1 MNGMEIIIKEVKT
14 KCDLY
19 KFIHLPAKIH
29 KNHKNWV
36 PPLYMDEWEY
46 FNPKKNRSFDHCD
59 HILLLA
65 FKDGKVVGRCMGL
78 IHHDYNKTHNEK
90 NGRFSNIETWNDPEV
105 FHALISYVEKW
116 AKEKGMNKVVGPLA
130 FSDKDP
136 QGFLYE
142 GFDEPH
148 VIASHCNF
156 PYLVDFIVNEG
167 YSKIVDLFDCKIVI
181 PDVLPEIYNKV
192 VERFNRNN
200 SNLKVLE
207 FTKRSKIKP
216 YIRPVL
222 TLFNDTFGDI
232 YGATPFTEK
241 EMDDFAN
248 RYLFL
253 IDPAFVKIVINE
265 KEEVIGCVIGMS
277 DISKGIQKSKGYLLP
292 FGFIPILT
300 AGKKSQQLNLLL
312 GTVDDRYQGRGI
324 TALLGIKIIESAK
337 KAGKKVAD
345 SHLELET
352 NLRAR
357 AEMERM
363 GGVPYKKF
371 RLFEKTI

>member
-1 MNGMEIIIKEVKT
+1 MEITIKEVKT
-14 KCDLY
+14 RSDLR
-19 KFIHLPAKIH
+19 KFIHLPTKIH
-29 KNHKNWV
+29 KNHTNWV

-59 HILLLA
+59 HTLLLA
-65 FKDGKVVGRCMGL
+65 LKDGKVVGRCMGL
-78 IHHDYNKTHNEK
+78 IHHDYNKAHNEK

-105 FHALISYVEKW
+105 FHALISYVERW
-116 AKEKGMNKVVGPLA
+116 AKDKGMNKVVGPLA

-148 VIASHCNF
+148 VIASNCNF

-181 PDVLPEIYNKV
+181 PDVLPEIYHKV

-222 TLFNDTFGDI
+222 TLFNETFGDI

-300 AGKKSQQLNLLL
+300 AGKKSQQLNLLI
-312 GTVDDRYQGRGI
+312 GTVDDRYQGRGV

-371 RLFEKTI
+371 RLFEKAI

>member
-1 MNGMEIIIKEVKT
+1 MEIIIKEVKT
-14 KCDLY
+14 KSDLRQ
-19 KFIHLPAKIH
+19 FIHLPKKIH

-36 PPLYMDEWEY
+36 PPIYMDEWDY

-65 FKDGKVVGRCMGL
+65 LKEGKVVGRCMGL
-78 IHHDYNKTHNEK
+78 IHHDYNKLKNEK
-90 NGRFSNIETWNDPEV
+90 SGRFSNIETWEDPEV

-116 AKEKGMNKVVGPLA
+116 AKERGMEKLIGPFA

-136 QGFLYE
+136 QGFLFE

-148 VIASHCNF
+148 VIASNCNF
-156 PYLVDFIVNEG
+156 PYLVDYIVKEG
-167 YSKIVDLFDCKIVI
+167 YTKIVDLFDCKIII
-181 PDVLPEIYNKV
+181 PDELPEIYHKV
-192 VERFNRNN
+192 VERFHRNN

-207 FTKRSKIKP
+207 FTSRAKVRP
-216 YIRPVL
+216 FIRPVL
-222 TLFNDTFGDI
+222 TLFNETFGDI
-232 YGATPFTEK
+232 FGAIPFTDK

-248 RYLFL
+248 RYLYL
-253 IDPAFVKIVINE
+253 INPAYVKIVSNE
-265 KEEVIGCVIGMS
+265 KDEIIGCAIGMS
-277 DISKGIQKSKGYLLP
+277 DIGKGIQKAKGYLLP

-300 AGKKSQQLNLLL
+300 AGKKSKQLNLLL
-312 GTVDDRYQGRGI
+312 GTIDPRYQGRGVDVLM
-324 TALLGIKIIESAK
+324 AIKMIESAR

-357 AEMERM
+357 AEMERL
-363 GGVPYKKF
+363 GGIPYKKF
-371 RLFEKTI
+371 RLFEKVL

>member
-1 MNGMEIIIKEVKT
+1 MEIIIKEVKT
-14 KCDLY
+14 RCDLY

-29 KNHKNWV
+29 KTHKNWV